1 MVQFNEWHVLFNV
14 SMAPETEKGQR
25 QQEINKYD
33 DLPTELFE
41 KILIEF

>member
-1 MVQFNEWHVLFNV
+1 
-14 SMAPETEKGQR
+14 MAPETEKGQK
-25 QQEINKYD
+25 QPEINKHD